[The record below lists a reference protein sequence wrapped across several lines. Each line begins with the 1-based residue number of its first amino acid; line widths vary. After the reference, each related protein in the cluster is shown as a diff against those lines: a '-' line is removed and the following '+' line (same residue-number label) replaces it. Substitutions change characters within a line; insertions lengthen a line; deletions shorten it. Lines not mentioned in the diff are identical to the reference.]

1 MANQPQSV
9 TSLEISPEE
18 ERRGRIIKYSIAQG
32 LRVLCIIVAVMN
44 PGGIVMWLAVA
55 GAVLLPYFAVVVANA
70 TGSGAPRKSAPKAEA
85 PTIAIGAD
93 AFRSAAKSD
102 SEPGSRRSS
111 GEAN

>member
-1 MANQPQSV
+1 LANQPQSV

-70 TGSGAPRKSAPKAEA
+70 TGSGARASRHPK
-85 PTIAIGAD
+85 PK
-93 AFRSAAKSD
+93 RPPSQ
-102 SEPGSRRSS
+102 
-111 GEAN
+111 